1 MEERD
6 HYIDELLNADFSMT
20 EYGHHLLPYAASYCG
35 GAGDHQDNFF
45 SSEGNLHHL
54 DNGFLSSAAV
64 NRYLPD
70 NGGFFAD
77 NHVPPELI
85 DSYPRF
91 RHYQYEDT
99 ILDNPLESEFN
110 LLSISTPSYQSGY
123 PRAAPPS
130 IQRLRA
136 QSAARAQNIHNMG
149 MNSYSAGA
157 YENNTNQIPLN
168 GHSNCSS
175 NYGRNNLNGVSSVY
189 RPRAYPPLNCRADY
203 EIGTCN
209 YTYPSYNCRP
219 ALTNGIGSS
228 SSSSSSSLM
237 PSRRPIYSSLN
248 DLRGKIFMA
257 AKDQLGCRFLQNKF
271 EEGDREDIHMIFT
284 EVKDHICELMT
295 DQFGNYLIQKFFK
308 VCSEEQMTQLLYLLI
323 KDERKFK
330 EICSD
335 MHGTRAVQ
343 KLLEHL
349 TTPEQRSVVIAVL
362 RRITLALIKN
372 NNGQHVIQHC
382 LKYFPNEDNKHI
394 LNVVADNCL
403 DVATDKSGCCVLQQC
418 LTHSVGESRDRL
430 IAQITS
436 NALVLSEHPYGN
448 YVVQY
453 ILGFKIVQVTS
464 DIMAQLSG
472 NYVSLSMNKYGSN
485 VVEQC
490 LKQSEGDEALPI
502 IEELIHSPNFLRV
515 LQDPYGNYVAQSALM
530 VSKGEAQHTMV
541 RLVLVNYPFL
551 HSHPHGKRVLARTK
565 GIKLRVHD

>member
-6 HYIDELLNADFSMT
+6 HYIDQLLNSAEFSMT
-20 EYGHHLLPYAASYCG
+20 EYGHHLLPYAAGYCVG
-35 GAGDHQDNFF
+35 VGVGVGDHHDNVF
-45 SSEGNLHHL
+45 SSYDNLHHP
-54 DNGFLSSAAV
+54 DYEFLSSAAV

-70 NGGFFAD
+70 NGGFFPD
-77 NHVPPELI
+77 NHVQTEFI
-85 DSYPRF
+85 DSYNRF
-91 RHYQYEDT
+91 RHLHYEDT

-110 LLSISTPSYQSGY
+110 RLSISNPSYQSAY
-123 PRAAPPS
+123 PAAAPPS
-130 IQRLRA
+130 IQKLRA
-136 QSAARAQNIHNMG
+136 QSAARAQNIQNMG
-149 MNSYSAGA
+149 MNSYSSGA
-157 YENNTNQIPLN
+157 YENNTNQISLN
-168 GHSNCSS
+168 GLSNCSS
-175 NYGRNNLNGVSSVY
+175 NYGRNNLNGFSSVY
-189 RPRAYPPLNCRADY
+189 RPRADY
-203 EIGTCN
+203 EIGTLN
-209 YTYPSYNCRP
+209 NTYPSLNCRP
-219 ALTNGIGSS
+219 AVTKGIGSS
-228 SSSSSSSLM
+228 SSSSSSSIM

-248 DLRGKIFMA
+248 DLRGKIVTA

-271 EEGDREDIHMIFT
+271 DEGDREDIHMIFT
-284 EVKDHICELMT
+284 EVKDHISELMT

-308 VCSEEQMTQLLYLLI
+308 VCSEEQMTQLLCLLI

-349 TTPEQRSVVIAVL
+349 TTPEQRSVVVAVL

-394 LNVVADNCL
+394 LNVVADHCL
-403 DVATDKSGCCVLQQC
+403 EVATDKSGCCVLQQC

-436 NALVLSEHPYGN
+436 NALVLSVHPYGN

-453 ILGFKIVQVTS
+453 ILGFKVVKVTS
-464 DIMAQLSG
+464 DIMTQLSG

-541 RLVLVNYPFL
+541 RLVLLNYPFL
-551 HSHPHGKRVLARTK
+551 HSHPHGKRVLARMK
-565 GIKLRVHD
+565 GIKQRVHD

>member
-1 MEERD
+1 MEECDD
-6 HYIDELLNADFSMT
+6 HYIDELLNSADFSMT
-20 EYGHHLLPYAASYCG
+20 EYGHHLLSYAAGYYG
-35 GAGDHQDNFF
+35 GAEDHLDNVF
-45 SSEGNLHHL
+45 SSDGNLHHL
-54 DNGFLSSAAV
+54 DNGFISSAAI

-77 NHVPPELI
+77 NYVPPELI
-85 DSYPRF
+85 DSYTRF
-91 RHYQYEDT
+91 RHFHYGDT
-99 ILDNPLESEFN
+99 ILDNSLESEFN
-110 LLSISTPSYQSGY
+110 LLSISTQSYQSGC
-123 PRAAPPS
+123 PAAALPS

-136 QSAARAQNIHNMG
+136 QSAARAHNIQSME
-149 MNSYSAGA
+149 M
-157 YENNTNQIPLN
+157 NTNQFPLN
-168 GHSNCSS
+168 GLSNCSS
-175 NYGRNNLNGVSSVY
+175 NYGRNTLNGVSSVY
-189 RPRAYPPLNCRADY
+189 LPRGLSRRADY
-203 EIGTCN
+203 EIGNRN
-209 YTYPSYNCRP
+209 YTYPCYNCRP

-228 SSSSSSSLM
+228 SPSSSSTFT
-237 PSRRPIYSSLN
+237 PSTRPIYSSLN
-248 DLRGKIFMA
+248 DLRGKIVLA
-257 AKDQLGCRFLQNKF
+257 AKDQFGCRFLQNKF

-308 VCSEEQMTQLLYLLI
+308 VCSEEQMTQLLYFLI

-349 TTPEQRSVVIAVL
+349 TTPEQRSIVIAVL

-382 LKYFPNEDNKHI
+382 LKHFPNEDNKHI

-430 IAQITS
+430 IAQIIS

-453 ILGFKIVQVTS
+453 ILGFKIVQVTL

-551 HSHPHGKRVLARTK
+551 HSHPHGKRVLARTR